1 MYLGKPKKP
10 EMLLYCNPSR
20 KRALLSSQGGMS
32 LFNQGAQRNAHPE
45 LSFLSGL
52 WHEHCVLTSKH
63 SLSFLSQHSHVWGG
77 GRPGFHLWTLFT
89 SSPGGALGSKMT
101 SSWSAYAMG
110 QIRSASPWK
119 IATPYLKRSTS
130 SLGILP
136 MLVIHQ
142 CTSPVLENCKSGYHS
157 VSHTPSSTLT
167 DTSIAPTF
175 TPLTEGETKVSGGCP
190 PPASSPRKQV
200 TSWRQSSQWSKPETL
215 CLWWPNQS
223 LFWQV
228 PFLRASLYFESVGIQ
243 QLWIPPQTG
252 GTDLHHWSLPIPVL
266 GSSVTFLQPL
276 QQCSPCDNGLEQAHF
291 LWKQL

>member
-1 MYLGKPKKP
+1 
-10 EMLLYCNPSR
+10 
-20 KRALLSSQGGMS
+20 
-32 LFNQGAQRNAHPE
+32 
-45 LSFLSGL
+45 
-52 WHEHCVLTSKH
+52 
-63 SLSFLSQHSHVWGG
+63 
-77 GRPGFHLWTLFT
+77 
-89 SSPGGALGSKMT
+89 
-101 SSWSAYAMG
+101 MG

-223 LFWQV
+223 VLTGPLLKGFSVFRKCWHSATVNPTPNWRHRSSPLVPPHPCAGVLSHISPTPPTVLTMRQWIRAG
-228 PFLRASLYFESVGIQ
+228 PFLMETIIIKIKIYMHQ
-243 QLWIPPQTG
+243 
-252 GTDLHHWSLPIPVL
+252 VL
-266 GSSVTFLQPL
+266 
-276 QQCSPCDNGLEQAHF
+276 C
-291 LWKQL
+291 